1 MAERVPWWRA
11 FMVKRKSG
19 ARDTSASQPQ
29 DQEQDPS
36 HSQTGQASVSQNPF
50 DKTQS
55 PTQHQEKAL
64 LNSDTNIFMDETY
77 DDSQLEPVFNEQT
90 CRRHMRVSRSGRFKE
105 KRRART
111 SLPLDEDNQE
121 MGKEDVR

>member
-1 MAERVPWWRA
+1 
-11 FMVKRKSG
+11 MVKRKSG
-19 ARDTSASQPQ
+19 ARDTTASQPQ

-36 HSQTGQASVSQNPF
+36 HSQPGHASVSQNPF
-50 DKTQS
+50 DKAQS
-55 PTQHQEKAL
+55 PTQHQEKAP